1 MHSSSNTGVDWLF
14 GQASAAWNLVH
25 SALVASAFEVGLE
38 ESSHDVQR
46 LGHGDEVRRQ
56 AEYIGVVVLAG
67 ELRKALLP
75 AERSTDTLV
84 LVRCHADT
92 VARRADND
100 TELIRT
106 FLHSLCQGV
115 GIVGVVATLVG
126 EAAEIVYFGAV
137 VFKEEAHLVLER
149 EAGMVAGKGDGQFA
163 EGFHG
168 CMGFTRGLLQR

>member
-1 MHSSSNTGVDWLF
+1 MHNSSNTGVDWLF

-46 LGHGDEVRRQ
+46 LGHGDEVRGQ
-56 AEYIGVVVLAG
+56 AENIGVVVLAC

-75 AERSTDTLV
+75 AERRTDTLV
-84 LVRCHADT
+84 LVCCHADT

-100 TELIRT
+100 TELVRT

-115 GIVGVVATLVG
+115 GIVGVVATLWGVG
-126 EAAEIVYFGAV
+126 AKILALIAV
-137 VFKEEAHLVLER
+137 LF
-149 EAGMVAGKGDGQFA
+149 
-163 EGFHG
+163 
-168 CMGFTRGLLQR
+168 